1 MPIVQNLEFKIKN
14 IENRKMKK
22 ARTVTIERKTTETD
36 INLTLNLD
44 GTAKADIKT
53 PVSFFNHMLTGFAR
67 HGLFDLTISATGDT
81 EIDDHHTVE
90 DIGIVLGKAFGDAI
104 GDKKG
109 ISRFGSA
116 TIPMDEALCSA
127 FVDFSGRPFFDYGTE
142 ALAFENNKVKVETD
156 SSVFDL
162 QLIEEFFKAFVNNA
176 DITLHI
182 KIERGKN
189 LHHIYEAM
197 FKAVGKALRAATEY
211 DPRISDIPSSK
222 GML

>member
-1 MPIVQNLEFKIKN
+1 
-14 IENRKMKK
+14 MKK
-22 ARTVTIERKTTETD
+22 DRIVTIERKTTETD

-44 GTAKADIKT
+44 GTAKTEVKT
-53 PVSFFNHMLTGFAR
+53 PVSFLNHMLTGFAR
-67 HGLFDLTISATGDT
+67 HGLFDLNIASTGDV

-109 ISRFGSA
+109 IARFGTA

-127 FVDFSGRPFFDYGTE
+127 FVDFSGRPFFDYGQE
-142 ALAFENNKVKVETD
+142 ALAFENNKIKVETEGRD
-156 SSVFDL
+156 FDL

-176 DITLHI
+176 DVTLHV

-211 DPRISDIPSSK
+211 DPRITDVPSSK
-222 GML
+222 GVL